1 MSKEL
6 SRKLNCLQKVI
17 TDQKESFLNSIETC
31 DNKFK
36 RILEDSIE
44 KLFEEKLILQS
55 TLEQE
60 REIILKSMSNKI
72 AQAYTENREPF
83 TRSRSISD
91 LESGKESEEVVN
103 SSFGSD
109 SEKSAELSIDDRR
122 KIKMLEIELECVKQ
136 QMKMTKREEKKRKR

>member
-17 TDQKESFLNSIETC
+17 IDQKESFLNSIETC

-60 REIILKSMSNKI
+60 REMILQSMSKKI
-72 AQAYTENREPF
+72 AQAYTENLEAS

-109 SEKSAELSIDDRR
+109 SEKSAELSIDERR

-136 QMKMTKREEKKRKR
+136 QMKMTKREAKKRKR